1 MEFPNGTVSCKCNY
15 HSTLTGFCMFQDG
28 IVQQLQCRF
37 QQNQIYTY
45 IGDILVA
52 VNPFI
57 DLGLYTD
64 VVSGFSGSCS
74 AFSI

>member
-1 MEFPNGTVSCKCNY
+1 MLRICV
-15 HSTLTGFCMFQDG
+15 FQDG
-28 IVQQLQCRF
+28 IVEQLQCRF

-64 VVSGFSGSCS
+64 AVSGSSSSCS
-74 AFSI
+74 AFKYRKQSLQESYFKE